1 MDQGDIFEED
11 SMNGRESDSDDELLD
26 RMKDFEIRDNM
37 EDSGLNDEL
46 KLDISVSQAKANYE
60 MAGTEV
66 EEEEDRITVAGNG
79 DLMNPE
85 VNEILDKVVEDT
97 KMAYK
102 PAEFQR
108 VTINALGGMNNVV
121 LVSPTGS
128 GKMNVPLLSTL
139 VLRKKLGIPK
149 GVCIVTQP
157 LSSIMNQKMK
167 NDVCPAA
174 VLSMDGGLAVSAVD
188 GEDEDGASLSCN
200 LQDLLNGSYPV
211 LFGHPESFDSKLGQH
226 ILRQL
231 QKLDRLILICIDEF
245 HQGGEGHWSTFR
257 PTMMK
262 GSAGLRLYGV
272 KDCPTLAMTATATT
286 EEINEVVTAL
296 GLRSCPVI
304 LSSSPVQSH
313 IKISAVRRPSNNFG
327 LDGSTNMKGER
338 NPGLMD
344 LLRRVYI
351 DKYLED
357 LENGETPKKCIIFCR
372 GNGVLGAIYSRLMEL
387 TSYRYRDCRD
397 SPFVMNHSSLLPPTE
412 KVLAERAGEIS
423 LYLAS
428 NKMLLGID
436 LADIDLVIFLR
447 PYNQPAA
454 LLQGGG
460 RGGRRQKSGKR
471 RRTMVYQFFNAQDF
485 SSQNKQMS
493 SDMRRICQSREC
505 TRKLLREYFV
515 GDATEKVDGENV
527 GVNTFCCHNCDR
539 AV

>member
-97 KMAYK
+97 KMAYM

-174 VLSMDGGLAVSAVD
+174 VLSMDGGLAVSA

-296 GLRSCPVI
+296 GLRSRPVI

-515 GDATEKVDGENV
+515 GDATEKVNGENV

>member
-97 KMAYK
+97 KMAYT

-139 VLRKKLGIPK
+139 VLREKLGIPK

-296 GLRSCPVI
+296 GLRSRPVI

>member
-97 KMAYK
+97 KMAYT

-174 VLSMDGGLAVSAVD
+174 VLSMDGGLAVSA

-296 GLRSCPVI
+296 GLRSRPVI

>member
-1 MDQGDIFEED
+1 
-11 SMNGRESDSDDELLD
+11 
-26 RMKDFEIRDNM
+26 
-37 EDSGLNDEL
+37 
-46 KLDISVSQAKANYE
+46 
-60 MAGTEV
+60 
-66 EEEEDRITVAGNG
+66 
-79 DLMNPE
+79 
-85 VNEILDKVVEDT
+85 
-97 KMAYK
+97 
-102 PAEFQR
+102 
-108 VTINALGGMNNVV
+108 
-121 LVSPTGS
+121 
-128 GKMNVPLLSTL
+128 
-139 VLRKKLGIPK
+139 
-149 GVCIVTQP
+149 
-157 LSSIMNQKMK
+157 
-167 NDVCPAA
+167 
-174 VLSMDGGLAVSAVD
+174 
-188 GEDEDGASLSCN
+188 
-200 LQDLLNGSYPV
+200 
-211 LFGHPESFDSKLGQH
+211 
-226 ILRQL
+226 
-231 QKLDRLILICIDEF
+231 
-245 HQGGEGHWSTFR
+245 
-257 PTMMK
+257 
-262 GSAGLRLYGV
+262 
-272 KDCPTLAMTATATT
+272 
-286 EEINEVVTAL
+286 
-296 GLRSCPVI
+296 
-304 LSSSPVQSH
+304 
-313 IKISAVRRPSNNFG
+313 
-327 LDGSTNMKGER
+327 MKGER

-515 GDATEKVDGENV
+515 GNATEKVDGENV

>member
-66 EEEEDRITVAGNG
+66 EEEEDRITVAGNE

-97 KMAYK
+97 KMAYT

-286 EEINEVVTAL
+286 EEIN
-296 GLRSCPVI
+296 
-304 LSSSPVQSH
+304 
-313 IKISAVRRPSNNFG
+313 
-327 LDGSTNMKGER
+327 
-338 NPGLMD
+338 
-344 LLRRVYI
+344 
-351 DKYLED
+351 
-357 LENGETPKKCIIFCR
+357 
-372 GNGVLGAIYSRLMEL
+372 
-387 TSYRYRDCRD
+387 
-397 SPFVMNHSSLLPPTE
+397 
-412 KVLAERAGEIS
+412 
-423 LYLAS
+423 
-428 NKMLLGID
+428 
-436 LADIDLVIFLR
+436 
-447 PYNQPAA
+447 
-454 LLQGGG
+454 
-460 RGGRRQKSGKR
+460 
-471 RRTMVYQFFNAQDF
+471 
-485 SSQNKQMS
+485 
-493 SDMRRICQSREC
+493 
-505 TRKLLREYFV
+505 
-515 GDATEKVDGENV
+515 
-527 GVNTFCCHNCDR
+527 
-539 AV
+539 

>member
-11 SMNGRESDSDDELLD
+11 SMIGRESDSDDELLD

-60 MAGTEV
+60 MAGLEV

-97 KMAYK
+97 KMAYT

-174 VLSMDGGLAVSAVD
+174 VLSMDGGLAVSA

-296 GLRSCPVI
+296 GLRSRPVI

-327 LDGSTNMKGER
+327 LDGSTNTKGER

>member
-97 KMAYK
+97 KMAYM

-174 VLSMDGGLAVSAVD
+174 VLSMDGGLAVSA

-272 KDCPTLAMTATATT
+272 KNCPTLAMTATATT

-327 LDGSTNMKGER
+327 LDGSTNTKGER

-515 GDATEKVDGENV
+515 GDATEKVNGENV

-539 AV
+539 TV

>member
-97 KMAYK
+97 KMAYT

-174 VLSMDGGLAVSAVD
+174 VLSMDGGLAVSA

-286 EEINEVVTAL
+286 EEIN
-296 GLRSCPVI
+296 
-304 LSSSPVQSH
+304 
-313 IKISAVRRPSNNFG
+313 
-327 LDGSTNMKGER
+327 
-338 NPGLMD
+338 
-344 LLRRVYI
+344 
-351 DKYLED
+351 
-357 LENGETPKKCIIFCR
+357 
-372 GNGVLGAIYSRLMEL
+372 
-387 TSYRYRDCRD
+387 
-397 SPFVMNHSSLLPPTE
+397 
-412 KVLAERAGEIS
+412 
-423 LYLAS
+423 
-428 NKMLLGID
+428 
-436 LADIDLVIFLR
+436 
-447 PYNQPAA
+447 
-454 LLQGGG
+454 
-460 RGGRRQKSGKR
+460 
-471 RRTMVYQFFNAQDF
+471 
-485 SSQNKQMS
+485 
-493 SDMRRICQSREC
+493 
-505 TRKLLREYFV
+505 
-515 GDATEKVDGENV
+515 
-527 GVNTFCCHNCDR
+527 
-539 AV
+539 

>member
-1 MDQGDIFEED
+1 
-11 SMNGRESDSDDELLD
+11 
-26 RMKDFEIRDNM
+26 
-37 EDSGLNDEL
+37 
-46 KLDISVSQAKANYE
+46 
-60 MAGTEV
+60 
-66 EEEEDRITVAGNG
+66 
-79 DLMNPE
+79 
-85 VNEILDKVVEDT
+85 
-97 KMAYK
+97 
-102 PAEFQR
+102 
-108 VTINALGGMNNVV
+108 
-121 LVSPTGS
+121 
-128 GKMNVPLLSTL
+128 
-139 VLRKKLGIPK
+139 
-149 GVCIVTQP
+149 
-157 LSSIMNQKMK
+157 
-167 NDVCPAA
+167 
-174 VLSMDGGLAVSAVD
+174 
-188 GEDEDGASLSCN
+188 
-200 LQDLLNGSYPV
+200 
-211 LFGHPESFDSKLGQH
+211 
-226 ILRQL
+226 
-231 QKLDRLILICIDEF
+231 
-245 HQGGEGHWSTFR
+245 
-257 PTMMK
+257 MMK

-272 KDCPTLAMTATATT
+272 KNCPTLAMTATATT

-296 GLRSCPVI
+296 GLRSRPVI